1 MSEKEYTYE
10 DLSTHNTKKDLY
22 LVVHDKVYDVSS
34 FVDEHPGGEEVIMD
48 VSGQDATEAFEDVG
62 HSDEAREIL
71 AAYKIGTLKREP
83 GELPPGPGPHVPD
96 GGVLSPPPTA
106 SVGVGLYAII
116 FGVALAYG
124 IYHYLQTSSQRKQ

>member
-1 MSEKEYTYE
+1 MI
-10 DLSTHNTKKDLY
+10 
-22 LVVHDKVYDVSS
+22 
-34 FVDEHPGGEEVIMD
+34 FA
-48 VSGQDATEAFEDVG
+48 Q
-62 HSDEAREIL
+62 
-71 AAYKIGTLKREP
+71 P

-96 GGVLSPPPTA
+96 GGVLSAPPPTA